1 MKIICVAGLFSPGT
15 STKVP
20 GDEAAVLPDLGTAFW
35 PGMILVLLLLFII
48 LDLADSWKSK
58 RGQKDDSLGLPD
70 LGRFIKSRR
79 FVGMVLIGVMVI
91 LLPVLGFLPDCFC
104 FLTAYGY
111 LLGERRWGWLIL
123 RSFLVTIILYVVFQG
138 VLNLPLPDGAG
149 LFFQFSQFWEKLL
162 FFT

>member
-15 STKVP
+15 SPKVP

-70 LGRFIKSRR
+70 LGRFIK
-79 FVGMVLIGVMVI
+79 VG
-91 LLPVLGFLPDCFC
+91 
-104 FLTAYGY
+104 
-111 LLGERRWGWLIL
+111 
-123 RSFLVTIILYVVFQG
+123 
-138 VLNLPLPDGAG
+138 G
-149 LFFQFSQFWEKLL
+149 L
-162 FFT
+162 